1 MRVIWW
7 LLTVIAVSGTG
18 ILLSERRALDPVQNT
33 TLRVAA
39 PIEGSLRD
47 IASPV
52 NDVFD
57 GITDRGELV
66 RENQELKE
74 RIAELERQ
82 IAEQQDAQQRV
93 AELEAALGVK
103 QTRPEDSLLAAN
115 VIAEEPSGLKRS
127 IAIDRGLSDG
137 IDEGMV
143 VLSGSGVLVG
153 TISRAYQDFAWIRL
167 ITDPESAVNAQIN
180 LTAAQPQATTPSAP
194 TPTPA
199 PATTPAPTPSAS
211 PLPAA
216 TPPANEA
223 SAIRGV
229 AAGDLKDGLVL
240 DLLPSD
246 VAIGEGSLVLSS
258 GLGGNYPRGLLIG
271 TVTDLEQRPQS
282 PFTKA
287 KVEPA
292 ASLSG
297 LDTVLILIS
306 FVPARLSEP

>member
-1 MRVIWW
+1 
-7 LLTVIAVSGTG
+7 
-18 ILLSERRALDPVQNT
+18 
-33 TLRVAA
+33 
-39 PIEGSLRD
+39 
-47 IASPV
+47 
-52 NDVFD
+52 
-57 GITDRGELV
+57 
-66 RENQELKE
+66 
-74 RIAELERQ
+74 
-82 IAEQQDAQQRV
+82 
-93 AELEAALGVK
+93 
-103 QTRPEDSLLAAN
+103 
-115 VIAEEPSGLKRS
+115 
-127 IAIDRGLSDG
+127 
-137 IDEGMV
+137 MV